1 MTNSLY
7 IPILIFSVL
16 IFILFLYIMILSII
30 QYKQYTL
37 TTGTAKCTDKNVASS
52 CILSFEYQV
61 PNGTIKKYEKL
72 MSFEE
77 LNQEGTFSVDVAYKL
92 NGDSIDK
99 VYIIGSN
106 FHIFLGTQNNV
117 IIYSILSFLALILV
131 CSLIPWKSIKLPKKH
146 H

>member
-1 MTNSLY
+1 
-7 IPILIFSVL
+7 
-16 IFILFLYIMILSII
+16 MILSII

-37 TTGTAKCTDKNVASS
+37 TPGTAKCADKNVGSS

-61 PNGTIKKYEKL
+61 PNGTIKKYKKL

-77 LNQEGTFSVDVAYKL
+77 LNQEGIFSVDVAYKL

-146 H
+146 D